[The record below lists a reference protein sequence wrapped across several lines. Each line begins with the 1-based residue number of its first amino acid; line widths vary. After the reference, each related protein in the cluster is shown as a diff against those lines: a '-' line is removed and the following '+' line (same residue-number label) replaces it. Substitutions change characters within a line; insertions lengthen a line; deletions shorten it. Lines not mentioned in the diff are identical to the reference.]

1 MPVITYKARHGG
13 TCLLPQNWAGDDR
26 ATIRAYWS
34 ANLTSLASS
43 RPVGDLVSKVEGVQ
57 LRGKIPGIDLCS
69 PHRHAYRHTYVYT
82 CSYIHTQLFFFFYM
96 SVGVRTQAFTF
107 AWCSGLFIS
116 NLWKNGFISPYSSR
130 LQYFFD
136 RSQIRT

>member
-82 CSYIHTQLFFFFYM
+82 CSYIHTQLFFFFLHECR
-96 SVGVRTQAFTF
+96 GQN
-107 AWCSGLFIS
+107 SGLHICMVFWLVHKQLMEEWIY
-116 NLWKNGFISPYSSR
+116 FP
-130 LQYFFD
+130 LQF
-136 RSQIRT
+136 QVTVLL